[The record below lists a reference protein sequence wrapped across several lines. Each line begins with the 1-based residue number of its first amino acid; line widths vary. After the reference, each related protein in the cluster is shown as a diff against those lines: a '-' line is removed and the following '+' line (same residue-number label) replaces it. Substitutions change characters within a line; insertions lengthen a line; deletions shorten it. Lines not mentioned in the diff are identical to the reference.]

1 MVFHEFSPSCL
12 FPCIATYRPVST
24 LVHNNSDGHGIF
36 QCSVGGRDRWCPAS
50 YPQGNSY
57 PQREQFYPRLGGD
70 GATLIARLAA
80 MTDCHSSCSTGTSDV
95 FSIFARPRPSSDTVG
110 AVLGTLPRILGE
122 NSTNKNLILIGD
134 PRCENCGGAKTSAG
148 QRESSS
154 ERMSSGAC
162 VLAAPVD
169 NVDSFDRALG
179 SLDIPLSSACWLVID
194 EPGAVDLV
202 ASMMKGAQ
210 TGMHYDDHRR
220 RATATGAVNAGLPGA
235 AFTSAHVTKQTG
247 DDRLGATVTI
257 DDHTENGSAD
267 TIRAINAIMSTLW
280 AKGVEVTAVVGVDT
294 LRAGQP
300 FAVRSFDAGG
310 HLDTGRVGHGKAL
323 KSWFSDLRASTDPSL
338 PNDDAANI
346 FDADESVL
354 PFPSEAG
361 NEIAEE
367 AQLSDIYIR
376 ELISHFTDGA
386 EFDSD
391 LKMDSESPRGDYTAC
406 PWETGR
412 RFNTAFG
419 SDERLDSSAL
429 ISVCLDSFRDFLTLI
444 GEIADDIAASASS
457 EGQQP
462 DFSDP
467 VVAQRWIRALNT
479 GSLRDIS
486 HGLRYSP
493 LRHTLRDVFLSAAQ
507 AFPSQS
513 RSFALCMWGI
523 MYRNE
528 HESLAGLAYRRALQE
543 QKFDEGASLP
553 YSLLALHRGQKTD
566 SGIALLTALSVES
579 FDDLVT
585 TIDALDAQGVDVT
598 SERKVIGTL
607 LGATDFDAIV
617 DEFHKFR
624 FEPWASTLSEGVQ
637 AARRLQRW
645 GHDPV
650 EDNAKARRE

>member
-1 MVFHEFSPSCL
+1 
-12 FPCIATYRPVST
+12 
-24 LVHNNSDGHGIF
+24 
-36 QCSVGGRDRWCPAS
+36 
-50 YPQGNSY
+50 
-57 PQREQFYPRLGGD
+57 
-70 GATLIARLAA
+70 
-80 MTDCHSSCSTGTSDV
+80 MTDCHSSCSAGTSDV

-134 PRCENCGGAKTSAG
+134 SRCENCGGPKTSAG
-148 QRESSS
+148 QAEPPS
-154 ERMSSGAC
+154 ERMSSGVC
-162 VLAAPVD
+162 VLATPVD
-169 NVDSFDRALG
+169 NADNFDRALG
-179 SLDIPLSSACWLVID
+179 SLDIPLSSACWLIID

-202 ASMMKGAQ
+202 TSMMKGAQ

-220 RATATGAVNAGLPGA
+220 RATTTGAANPGLPGA
-235 AFTSAHVTKQTG
+235 TFTSAHVTKHVG
-247 DDRLGATVTI
+247 DGGLSATVTV

-267 TIRAINAIMSTLW
+267 TLRAINTIMSTLW

-294 LRAGQP
+294 LRAGQL
-300 FAVRSFDAGG
+300 FAVMSFDGGG
-310 HLDTGRVGHGKAL
+310 HFDTGSVGHGEAL

-338 PNDDAANI
+338 PNSDAASI
-346 FDADESVL
+346 FEADESVL
-354 PFPSEAG
+354 PFPPEAG

-376 ELISHFTDGA
+376 EFISHFTDRPDV
-386 EFDSD
+386 DSD
-391 LKMDSESPRGDYTAC
+391 LNMDSESPRGEYTVC

-412 RFNTAFG
+412 RFNPAFG

-429 ISVCLDSFRDFLTLI
+429 MSLCLDSFRDFITLT

-493 LRHTLRDVFLSAAQ
+493 LRHTLRDIFLSAAQ

-523 MYRNE
+523 MDRNE
-528 HESLAGLAYRRALQE
+528 HESLAGVAYRRALQE

-579 FDDLVT
+579 LDDLVT
-585 TIDALDAQGVDVT
+585 TIDALDTQGVDVT
-598 SERKVIGTL
+598 SERKTISTL
-607 LGATDFDAIV
+607 LGATDFDAII
-617 DEFHKFR
+617 DEFRKFR

-645 GHDPV
+645 GHDPA

>member
-1 MVFHEFSPSCL
+1 
-12 FPCIATYRPVST
+12 
-24 LVHNNSDGHGIF
+24 
-36 QCSVGGRDRWCPAS
+36 
-50 YPQGNSY
+50 
-57 PQREQFYPRLGGD
+57 
-70 GATLIARLAA
+70 

-134 PRCENCGGAKTSAG
+134 SRCENCGGAKTSAG

-169 NVDSFDRALG
+169 NADSFDRALG
-179 SLDIPLSSACWLVID
+179 SLDIPLSSACWLIVD

-202 ASMMKGAQ
+202 ASMMKDGQ
-210 TGMHYDDHRR
+210 SGRSSLNHRR

-235 AFTSAHVTKQTG
+235 TFTSAHVTKQVGG
-247 DDRLGATVTI
+247 DGLSATVTV

-267 TIRAINAIMSTLW
+267 TIRAINTIMSTLW

-300 FAVRSFDAGG
+300 FAVMSFDAGG
-310 HLDTGRVGHGKAL
+310 HLDTERVGHGEAL
-323 KSWFSDLRASTDPSL
+323 KSWFSDLRASTDSSL
-338 PNDDAANI
+338 PNSDAASI

-354 PFPSEAG
+354 PFPPEAG

-376 ELISHFTDGA
+376 EFISHFTDGA
-386 EFDSD
+386 EFDPD
-391 LKMDSESPRGDYTAC
+391 LNMDSESPRGEYTAC
-406 PWETGR
+406 PWETGS

-419 SDERLDSSAL
+419 SDECLDSSAL
-429 ISVCLDSFRDFLTLI
+429 ISLCLDSFRDFITLI

-457 EGQQP
+457 EGKQP

-493 LRHTLRDVFLSAAQ
+493 LRRTLRDIFLSAAQ

-523 MYRNE
+523 MDRNE
-528 HESLAGLAYRRALQE
+528 HESLAGVAYRRALQE
-543 QKFDEGASLP
+543 QKFDERASLP

-579 FDDLVT
+579 LDDLVT
-585 TIDALDAQGVDVT
+585 TVNALAARGVDVT
-598 SERKVIGTL
+598 SERKVIDTL
-607 LGATDFDAIV
+607 LGAIDVDAII

-645 GHDPV
+645 SHDPV

>member
-523 MYRNE
+523 MDRNE

>member
-1 MVFHEFSPSCL
+1 
-12 FPCIATYRPVST
+12 
-24 LVHNNSDGHGIF
+24 
-36 QCSVGGRDRWCPAS
+36 
-50 YPQGNSY
+50 
-57 PQREQFYPRLGGD
+57 
-70 GATLIARLAA
+70 
-80 MTDCHSSCSTGTSDV
+80 MTDCHSSCITGTSDV
-95 FSIFARPRPSSDTVG
+95 FSIFARPRPSSDTVR
-110 AVLGTLPRILGE
+110 AVLGALPRILGE

-134 PRCENCGGAKTSAG
+134 SRCENCGGAKTSAG

-169 NVDSFDRALG
+169 NADSFDRALG

-202 ASMMKGAQ
+202 ASMMKGAR
-210 TGMHYDDHRR
+210 TGMHYGDHRR

-235 AFTSAHVTKQTG
+235 AFTSAYVTKQTG
-247 DDRLGATVTI
+247 DDRLGATVII

-267 TIRAINAIMSTLW
+267 TIRAINAIVSTLW

-300 FAVRSFDAGG
+300 FAVRSFDAGA
-310 HLDTGRVGHGKAL
+310 HLDTGRVGHGEAL
-323 KSWFSDLRASTDPSL
+323 KSWFSDLRASTDPSP
-338 PNDDAANI
+338 PNNDAASI

-354 PFPSEAG
+354 PFPPEAG

-376 ELISHFTDGA
+376 EFISHFTDGA

-391 LKMDSESPRGDYTAC
+391 LNMDSVSPRGDYTSC

-429 ISVCLDSFRDFLTLI
+429 MSVCLDSFRDFLILI

-457 EGQQP
+457 EGQLP

-523 MYRNE
+523 MDRNE

-566 SGIALLTALSVES
+566 SGMALLTALSVES

-607 LGATDFDAIV
+607 LGSTDFDAIV

-624 FEPWASTLSEGVQ
+624 SEPWASTLSEGVQ

-645 GHDPV
+645 GRDPV

>member
-1 MVFHEFSPSCL
+1 
-12 FPCIATYRPVST
+12 
-24 LVHNNSDGHGIF
+24 
-36 QCSVGGRDRWCPAS
+36 
-50 YPQGNSY
+50 
-57 PQREQFYPRLGGD
+57 
-70 GATLIARLAA
+70 
-80 MTDCHSSCSTGTSDV
+80 MTDCHSSCITGTSDV
-95 FSIFARPRPSSDTVG
+95 FSIFARPRPSSDTVR
-110 AVLGTLPRILGE
+110 AVLGALPRILGE

-134 PRCENCGGAKTSAG
+134 SRCENCGGAKTSAG

-169 NVDSFDRALG
+169 NADSFDRALG

-202 ASMMKGAQ
+202 ASMMKGAR
-210 TGMHYDDHRR
+210 TGMHYGDHRR

-235 AFTSAHVTKQTG
+235 AFTSAYVTKQTG
-247 DDRLGATVTI
+247 DDRLGATVII

-267 TIRAINAIMSTLW
+267 TIRAINAIVSTLW

-300 FAVRSFDAGG
+300 FAVRSFDAGA
-310 HLDTGRVGHGKAL
+310 HLDTGRVGHGEAL
-323 KSWFSDLRASTDPSL
+323 KSWFSDLRASTDPSP
-338 PNDDAANI
+338 PNNDAASI

-354 PFPSEAG
+354 PFPPEAG

-376 ELISHFTDGA
+376 EFISHFTDGA

-391 LKMDSESPRGDYTAC
+391 LNMDSESPRGDYTSC

-429 ISVCLDSFRDFLTLI
+429 MSVCLDSFRDFLILI

-457 EGQQP
+457 EGQLP

-523 MYRNE
+523 MDRNE

-553 YSLLALHRGQKTD
+553 YSLLALHLGQKTD
-566 SGIALLTALSVES
+566 SGMALLTALSVES

-585 TIDALDAQGVDVT
+585 TIDALDAQSVDVT

-607 LGATDFDAIV
+607 LGSTDFDAIV

-624 FEPWASTLSEGVQ
+624 SEPWASTLSEGVQ

-645 GHDPV
+645 GRDPV

>member
-1 MVFHEFSPSCL
+1 
-12 FPCIATYRPVST
+12 
-24 LVHNNSDGHGIF
+24 
-36 QCSVGGRDRWCPAS
+36 
-50 YPQGNSY
+50 
-57 PQREQFYPRLGGD
+57 
-70 GATLIARLAA
+70 
-80 MTDCHSSCSTGTSDV
+80 MTDCHSSCNTGTSDV
-95 FSIFARPRPSSDTVG
+95 FSIFARPRPSSDTVR

-134 PRCENCGGAKTSAG
+134 SRCENCGGAKTSAG

-169 NVDSFDRALG
+169 NADSFDRALG

-257 DDHTENGSAD
+257 DDHTENGSAA
-267 TIRAINAIMSTLW
+267 TIRAINTIMSTLW

-310 HLDTGRVGHGKAL
+310 HLDTGRVGHGEAL
-323 KSWFSDLRASTDPSL
+323 KSWFSDLRASTDPSP
-338 PNDDAANI
+338 PNNDAASI

-354 PFPSEAG
+354 PFPPEAG

-376 ELISHFTDGA
+376 EFISHFTDGA

-391 LKMDSESPRGDYTAC
+391 LNMDSESPRGDYTSC

-419 SDERLDSSAL
+419 SDKRLDSSAL
-429 ISVCLDSFRDFLTLI
+429 MSVCLDSFRDFLTLI

-523 MYRNE
+523 MDRNE

-624 FEPWASTLSEGVQ
+624 SEPWASTLSEGVQ

>member
-1 MVFHEFSPSCL
+1 
-12 FPCIATYRPVST
+12 
-24 LVHNNSDGHGIF
+24 
-36 QCSVGGRDRWCPAS
+36 
-50 YPQGNSY
+50 
-57 PQREQFYPRLGGD
+57 
-70 GATLIARLAA
+70 

-110 AVLGTLPRILGE
+110 TVLGTLPRILGE

-247 DDRLGATVTI
+247 DDRLGATLTF

-310 HLDTGRVGHGKAL
+310 HLDTGRVGHGEAL

-338 PNDDAANI
+338 PNNDAASI

-354 PFPSEAG
+354 PFPPEAG

-376 ELISHFTDGA
+376 EFISHFTDGV

-391 LKMDSESPRGDYTAC
+391 LNMDSESPRGDFTAC

-419 SDERLDSSAL
+419 SDECLDSSAL
-429 ISVCLDSFRDFLTLI
+429 MSVCLDSFRDFLTLI

-523 MYRNE
+523 MDRNE

-566 SGIALLTALSVES
+566 SGMALLTALSVES

-607 LGATDFDAIV
+607 LGVTDFDAIV
-617 DEFHKFR
+617 DEFLKFR